1 MLCSDTNELG
11 SLIGA
16 TVCGQTLRACD
27 DDSAYAVFR
36 MRNVTCGV
44 TVEKGTQRPYLR
56 LTPALQIPRKG
67 RRNFERFLFECDD
80 DALLDLR
87 FDERDGEI
95 TLRRDLRNLR
105 PETIEAE
112 LAPLLAWI
120 DKDVYP
126 QVMGYV
132 AGLYVGKGK
141 KED

>member
-16 TVCGQTLRACD
+16 AVCGQTLRPCD

-44 TVEKGTQRPYLR
+44 TVEKGKQHPYLR
-56 LTPALQIPRKG
+56 LTPALQVPRKG
-67 RRNFERFLFECDD
+67 RKNFERFLFNCDD
-80 DALLDLR
+80 DAMIDLR

-95 TLRRDLRNLR
+95 TLRRDLRDPLS
-105 PETIEAE
+105 PESVEDE

-120 DKDVYP
+120 DESMYP
-126 QVMGYV
+126 QVMAYI
-132 AGLYVGKGK
+132 ASLYADTKRS
-141 KED
+141 